1 MTLKLLSISGGD
13 YDAVFYPGGH
23 GPLWD
28 LAEDR
33 DSIALAHSGHKDT
46 SFWGIAALLSAVLR

>member
-1 MTLKLLSISGGD
+1 MTLKLSISGGD

-28 LAEDR
+28 LAGGW
-33 DSIALAHSGHKDT
+33 AYKCCAFSG
-46 SFWGIAALLSAVLR
+46 GIHVEAERRQILQSG